1 MNTSLYTVVL
11 AIVLLGSWA
20 ASGIA
25 LQLLARYNVF
35 SYPVTRSSHIRP
47 IPQGGGIAV
56 VGMVAIGWTAIGV
69 IGIENWPSLAV
80 ILAGTLSLALVSW
93 FDDVGGLPISIR
105 LLSQAITVAV
115 VMFLVPLET
124 VTNGLI
130 PFPLE
135 CFLIAMLWIWIINL
149 FNFMDGIDGIAG
161 VETLCIGFG
170 ITIVSIIADVG
181 IPLIFP
187 TAIVCLSIIGFLPWN
202 WSPAKLF
209 LGDVGSVPIGFIL
222 GWLLLELAGEGLWV
236 AAVAL
241 PGYYVAD
248 TTITLCRRAI
258 GGELVWKSHRKHF
271 YQLAVIGKLTHG
283 QASRAVAVT
292 GIWLIGCAILSTI
305 CHACTL
311 VSLAAAVSGVIGLLW
326 YFHRNSHPIVP
337 SA

>member
-1 MNTSLYTVVL
+1 M
-11 AIVLLGSWA
+11 
-20 ASGIA
+20 
-25 LQLLARYNVF
+25 
-35 SYPVTRSSHIRP
+35 
-47 IPQGGGIAV
+47 
-56 VGMVAIGWTAIGV
+56 
-69 IGIENWPSLAV
+69 
-80 ILAGTLSLALVSW
+80 
-93 FDDVGGLPISIR
+93 
-105 LLSQAITVAV
+105 
-115 VMFLVPLET
+115 
-124 VTNGLI
+124 
-130 PFPLE
+130 
-135 CFLIAMLWIWIINL
+135 
-149 FNFMDGIDGIAG
+149 
-161 VETLCIGFG
+161 
-170 ITIVSIIADVG
+170 G

-187 TAIVCLSIIGFLPWN
+187 TAIVCLAIIGFLPWN

-292 GIWLIGCAILSTI
+292 GIWLIGCAILSAI